1 MARIAGVDLPP
12 NKRVEIALTYIF
24 GIGRTQSNKILK
36 SAGVNLDTKVRD
48 LNDDETNKIRKIIE
62 EQLRV
67 EGDLRK
73 ETSFNI
79 KRLMEVGSYRGL
91 RHRRGLPVR
100 GQRTH
105 TNARTRKGPRRGAVA
120 VKKKAAKKKEK
131 RIVPSGVAHIQATFN
146 NTTVTIADQE
156 GNVVCWSSA
165 GSLGFKGSRKG
176 TPFAAQ
182 QAAMTAANRAREV
195 GMRSLE
201 VSVKG
206 PGSGRD
212 SAIRALQVAGLEIR
226 AIRDVTPIPHNGCRP
241 PKRRRV

>member
-1 MARIAGVDLPP
+1 MAQP
-12 NKRVEIALTYIF
+12 
-24 GIGRTQSNKILK
+24 
-36 SAGVNLDTKVRD
+36 
-48 LNDDETNKIRKIIE
+48 
-62 EQLRV
+62 
-67 EGDLRK
+67 
-73 ETSFNI
+73 
-79 KRLMEVGSYRGL
+79 
-91 RHRRGLPVR
+91 
-100 GQRTH
+100 
-105 TNARTRKGPRRGAVA
+105 
-120 VKKKAAKKKEK
+120 KKKGAKKKEK

-146 NTTVTIADQE
+146 NTVVTIADIE

-201 VSVKG
+201 VNVKG

-226 AIRDVTPIPHNGCRP
+226 TIRDVTPIPHNGCRP